1 MAAES
6 KRWDTKFSTI
16 PIVHTKTKDL
26 MEKVQ
31 KTQQGTRK
39 KKHSKALSQPG
50 NVLSTVAEIKP
61 SFTLT

>member
-31 KTQQGTRK
+31 KSNK
-39 KKHSKALSQPG
+39 EPEKKHSKALSQPG